1 MTKERPHITIRTH
14 KSGYDM
20 TVNGQGYMYFTLK
33 ELIEGFFCRVACS
46 ETKVMTKAEQRNLM
60 QALKQWPTQ
69 KTLIEQI
76 KHKDEEIQEYRQTD
90 LDHRST
96 IATLRNVIADL
107 KKDGIKAPTPE
118 WSQDSD
124 VSTKGRVI
132 PPKQFLQTVMTAM
145 TTPVKNAGFERHSL
159 HIIRDAVAIVRG
171 VTSVP
176 YEDITLEDV
185 ASLTRD
191 QLKHMHGC
199 GIKVLTDIQAT
210 LTRHHLMLGMDVET
224 IKERL
229 EEL

>member
-1 MTKERPHITIRTH
+1 MTKERPHIKIRTH

-20 TVNGQGYMYFTLK
+20 TVGGQGYIYFTLD
-33 ELIEGFFCRVACS
+33 ELIDGFFCRVACG
-46 ETKVMTKAEQRNLM
+46 ETKVMTKEEQRNLM

-76 KHKDEEIQEYRQTD
+76 RRKDEEIQNLKQTD

-118 WSQDSD
+118 WSADSD

-145 TTPVKNAGFERHSL
+145 MTPIKTAGFERHSL
-159 HIIRDAVAIVRG
+159 HIIRDAVAIARG

-176 YEDITLEDV
+176 YDDITLEDV

-224 IKERL
+224 IKERF

>member
-76 KHKDEEIQEYRQTD
+76 RRKDEEIQDLQQTD
-90 LDHRST
+90 LDRRAT
-96 IATLRNVIADL
+96 IATLRNLISDMKTETRSV
-107 KKDGIKAPTPE
+107 PTPE

-124 VSTKGRVI
+124 LSTKGRVI

-145 TTPVKNAGFERHSL
+145 MIPVKNAGFERHSL

-176 YEDITLEDV
+176 YDDITLEDI
-185 ASLTRD
+185 AGLTRD

-224 IKERL
+224 IKERF